1 MVVARCELRSDLD
14 LVETIR
20 CIEGLKHADASIV
33 VSAVKKE
40 RRPLYAHVFFKFV
53 FIKGVIA
60 LEGDAFDFFAITFRN
75 LIHDDESVGLR
86 FRFRIHL
93 DIDETLVAIPLQQ
106 ILSSFFNQFGAQA
119 RLLING

>member
-20 CIEGLKHADASIV
+20 CIEGLKHPDAGIV
-33 VSAVKKE
+33 VPSVRKE

-60 LEGDAFDFFAITFRN
+60 REGDAFDCFAIAFLN
-75 LIHDDESVGLR
+75 LIPDDEPAGLR
-86 FRFRIHL
+86 FLFGIYL
-93 DIDETLVAIPLQQ
+93 DIDEALVAIPLQQ
-106 ILSSFFNQFGAQA
+106 ILSSFFNGSGTSAK
-119 RLLING
+119 